1 MPVEGLVQGWRVE
14 CQGVGVNDHTRKENT
29 SGSSRVIDKF
39 VSSVE
44 FFGSWHHHNGFDDLD
59 VVDEVGIEKEK
70 P

>member
-1 MPVEGLVQGWRVE
+1 MP
-14 CQGVGVNDHTRKENT
+14 GVGVNDHTRKENT

-59 VVDEVGIEKEK
+59 VVDEVGIENEK
-70 P
+70 PSEA